1 MKEFCAWL
9 EQTQF
14 SQWVL
19 SSPSIWAYPTILY
32 LHSVG
37 MILVAGICSAIDIRL
52 LGIGSSIPVKPLE
65 KLYPL
70 MWLGFAISAAT
81 GLTLTIADA
90 STKLYNPDFWLKM
103 AFVVAAVWLLQ
114 TMRKSVFGDSALDKA
129 PLPGSARRMA
139 WASLF
144 CWFAAIV
151 TGRLLAYLGPV
162 SGAGGLSN
170 H

>member
-1 MKEFCAWL
+1 MREFCAWL

-19 SSPSIWAYPTILY
+19 SSPSIWAYPTILFM
-32 LHSVG
+32 HSVG
-37 MILVAGICSAIDIRL
+37 MIIVAGICAAIDIRL
-52 LGIGSSIPVKPLE
+52 LGIAEKVPVKPLE
-65 KLYPL
+65 RLYPL

-90 STKLYNPDFWLKM
+90 STKLYNPDFWIKM
-103 AFVVAAVWLLQ
+103 VFIVAAVWILSA
-114 TMRKSVFGDSALDKA
+114 MRKSVFGNPTLDKA
-129 PLPGSARRMA
+129 PLPNSAKVMA
-139 WASLF
+139 WGSLI
-144 CWFAAIV
+144 CWFAAIA

-162 SGAGGLSN
+162 SGGNGISN

>member
-1 MKEFCAWL
+1 MREFCAWL

-19 SSPSIWAYPTILY
+19 GSPSIWAYPTILY
-32 LHSVG
+32 MHSVG
-37 MILVAGICSAIDIRL
+37 MIMVAGICAAIDIRL
-52 LGIGSSIPVKPLE
+52 LGMAPRLPVKPLE
-65 KLYPL
+65 RLYPV
-70 MWLGFAISAAT
+70 MWAGFAISAAT

-90 STKLYNPDFWLKM
+90 STKLYNPDFWVKM
-103 AFVVAAVWLLQ
+103 VFAALAIWILVA
-114 TMRKSVFGDSALDKA
+114 MRKSVFGNPELDKA
-129 PLPGSARRMA
+129 PLPSSARLMA

-144 CWFAAIV
+144 CWFAVIV

-162 SGAGGLSN
+162 SGASGLSN

>member
-1 MKEFCAWL
+1 MKEFFEWL

-14 SQWVL
+14 SQWVV
-19 SSPSIWAYPTILY
+19 SSPSIWAYPTILF

-37 MILVAGICSAIDIRL
+37 MITVVGVCAAIDIRL
-52 LGIGSSIPVKPLE
+52 LGAAPRIPIRPLE
-65 KLYPL
+65 RLYPI
-70 MWLGFAISAAT
+70 MWLGFALTALT

-90 STKLYNPDFWLKM
+90 TTKLYNPDFWVKM
-103 AFVVAAVWLLQ
+103 VFVLASVWLLHRIRQ
-114 TMRKSVFGDSALDKA
+114 SVFKK
-129 PLPGSARRMA
+129 PGIDQTSVPSSARLLA
-139 WASLF
+139 WASLI

-162 SGAGGLSN
+162 SGGGGLSN

>member
-1 MKEFCAWL
+1 MKEFCTSL
-9 EQTQF
+9 EQLQF

-19 SSPSIWAYPTILY
+19 GSPSIWAYPTILFM
-32 LHSVG
+32 HSVG
-37 MILVAGICSAIDIRL
+37 MIIVAGICAAIDIRL
-52 LGIGSSIPVKPLE
+52 LGMAPRLPVKPLE
-65 KLYPL
+65 RLYPV

-81 GLTLTIADA
+81 GLSLTIADA
-90 STKLYNPDFWLKM
+90 GTKLYNPDFWVKM
-103 AFVVAAVWLLQ
+103 VFIFLAVWILVS
-114 TMRKSVFGDSALDKA
+114 MRKSVFGNPDIDKD
-129 PLPGSARRMA
+129 PLPASARRMA

-162 SGAGGLSN
+162 SGGNGISN

>member
-1 MKEFCAWL
+1 MKEFCEWL

-19 SSPSIWAYPTILY
+19 SSPSIWAYPTILFM
-32 LHSVG
+32 HSVG
-37 MILVAGICSAIDIRL
+37 MLIVAGICAAIDIRI
-52 LGIGSSIPVKPLE
+52 LGIARRIPLKPLE
-65 KLYPL
+65 QLFPV
-70 MWLGFAISAAT
+70 MWLGFAINAAT

-90 STKLYNPDFWLKM
+90 TTKLYNPDFWVKM
-103 AFVVAAVWLLQ
+103 VFVFAAVWLLHS
-114 TMRKSVFGDSALDKA
+114 MRKSIFAKPDLDEA
-129 PLPGSARRMA
+129 PLPGSARRLA

-144 CWFAAIV
+144 CWFAATV

-162 SGAGGLSN
+162 SGASGLSN

>member
-1 MKEFCAWL
+1 MKELCEWL

-32 LHSVG
+32 MHSVG
-37 MILVAGICSAIDIRL
+37 MIIVAGICAAIDIRL
-52 LGIGSSIPVKPLE
+52 LGVAPHIPVKPLE
-65 KLYPL
+65 RLYPL
-70 MWLGFAISAAT
+70 MWLGFAISAVT
-81 GLTLTIADA
+81 GVTLTVADA
-90 STKLYNPDFWLKM
+90 STKLYNPDFWIKM
-103 AFVVAAVWLLQ
+103 VFIFLAIWLLQ
-114 TMRKSVFGDSALDKA
+114 AMRKKVFADPQLDKG

-144 CWFAAIV
+144 CWFASITA
-151 TGRLLAYLGPV
+151 GRLLAYLGPV
-162 SGAGGLSN
+162 SGGGGVSN